1 VDGRGWR
8 ARGAVDV
15 ESDDI
20 QDEVG
25 LAEAVI
31 RFDAI
36 VAKAQT
42 LADGGIRISL
52 DLPESAIPQ
61 MAMLIEAKR
70 EGVPLEFVAKVK
82 T

>member
-1 VDGRGWR
+1 M
-8 ARGAVDV
+8 DV
-15 ESDDI
+15 QKDVRE
-20 QDEVG
+20 DEDG

-42 LADGGIRISL
+42 LADGGIRITL

-70 EGVPLEFVAKVK
+70 
-82 T
+82 